1 MENKKGREDLGLRI
15 LQNCQNE
22 LYSYFPYLDGAFAG
36 LPYRPEDKAGTIG
49 TDGEFLRFSPD
60 FLIRTYAENPRS
72 VLRGYLHILLHC
84 LYLHPFYGEAFP
96 VGEKK
101 EKELWD
107 LACDM

>member
-60 FLIRTYAENPRS
+60 FLPHWSLGR
-72 VLRGYLHILLHC
+72 
-84 LYLHPFYGEAFP
+84 LYRPFGSHS
-96 VGEKK
+96 GSG
-101 EKELWD
+101 
-107 LACDM
+107 